1 MGISQ
6 SASMSSRP
14 WLRKAGRSLCLHFD
28 PRMFSLHWFFLLIV
42 LCSPQ
47 RSVMTFDIGRERA
60 KRGQKAQKCF
70 FVKNFVTLAQN
81 IEIFN
86 GVRFYIFQNLSVHF
100 PFYDATLG
108 QELWRRHRRWLLFN
122 RCQGNFYKILEKF
135 CKISIF
141 LFSLCDSLEFKFRI
155 FYSEMMFPNLL
166 FVLMQFPF
174 CNFFQCL
181 YWWRGDCVTQPLFSA
196 FLLKHFFLLCSLKLM
211 EIHQKR

>member
-1 MGISQ
+1 MLSFLIKFVFNLVFNQISFLIWWPLT
-6 SASMSSRP
+6 SA
-14 WLRKAGRSLCLHFD
+14 ANERSADKKH
-28 PRMFSLHWFFLLIV
+28 RN
-42 LCSPQ
+42 
-47 RSVMTFDIGRERA
+47 
-60 KRGQKAQKCF
+60 
-70 FVKNFVTLAQN
+70 VKNFVTLAQN

-108 QELWRRHRRWLLFN
+108 QELWPRHRRWLIFN